1 MRSFLVIF
9 IQNSLTE
16 ILQSP
21 SQKLAPR
28 TWVHSSSSLSRR
40 PSTVSNNSNFLA
52 KLSHL
57 RHNRRNPD
65 PLCTRN
71 TGDIGIRYKASFKR
85 WREKWHLAGCGGEG
99 RRIKASIGVREVRYG
114 RAREKKEIAERQVG
128 RRRPPRRRRRRRR
141 KSAHGPRH
149 RHGPSSS
156 WRVLLLVDVAPVSRN
171 SWWTSSWACNAGRRQ
186 GGG

>member
-9 IQNSLTE
+9 NNITISFTE
-16 ILQSP
+16 ICSSNLSP
-21 SQKLAPR
+21 LELIPFYEGPPR
-28 TWVHSSSSLSRR
+28 SPTIPISSL
-40 PSTVSNNSNFLA
+40 NFPIFVTIEETC
-52 KLSHL
+52 
-57 RHNRRNPD
+57 PD

-71 TGDIGIRYKASFKR
+71 TGDIGIHYKASFKR